1 MTTWSPTALKNAAN
15 CSLALFYDKV
25 MKLRPTPVA
34 MLAAG
39 DFIHKFIERF
49 YKEDGTPAYKDA
61 DAFSNAA
68 FGGWFNYIEYREKKR
83 NPVVWK
89 DKNEKFVFA
98 NKIKESCRI
107 LYNKYSVE
115 PPPLLVEYEYAFE
128 YNGRSYSGKM
138 DEIREG
144 HVIRDHKHKA
154 FGEEKPWTIPQL
166 EAEVQPREYALAY
179 SVSARYFEWFRNKV
193 KLSDEERRENDR
205 DELSLVEVVTFEYQ
219 FLQSGTIVPLKV
231 PRRAVRDIELL
242 IDESEMKLEN
252 RIVAPNRKSCFFCL
266 YKDKCDDYIDI
277 AQQQSMTGMRQLRFF
292 KPDPRTNTVKNFII
306 GKVARKKTNVRQYS
320 LKFK

>member
-1 MTTWSPTALKNAAN
+1 MTTWSPTALKNAAS

-25 MKLRPTPVA
+25 MKLRPTHVA

-39 DFIHKFIERF
+39 DFIHGFIERF
-49 YKEDGTPAYKDA
+49 YREDGTPAYA
-61 DAFSNAA
+61 DAEKFSNAA
-68 FGGWFNYIEYREKKR
+68 VGGWFNYIEHRENKG
-83 NPVVWK
+83 NPVIWK
-89 DKNEKFVFA
+89 DKKEKFVFA
-98 NKIKESCRI
+98 NKIQESCKI
-107 LYNKYSVE
+107 LYDKYSVE
-115 PPPLLVEYEYAFE
+115 PPPLLIEYEYEFE
-128 YNGRSYSGKM
+128 YNGRFYSGKM

-179 SVSARYFEWFRNKV
+179 SVSAHYFGWFRDKV
-193 KLSDEERRENDR
+193 KLSDEEREENDK
-205 DELSLVEVVTFEYQ
+205 DELSLVEKVTFEYQ
-219 FLQSGTIVPLKV
+219 FLQSGTIIPIKV

-242 IDESEMKLEN
+242 IDESELKLQN
-252 RIVAPNRKSCFFCL
+252 RVVAPNRKSCFFCL

-277 AQQQSMTGMRQLRFF
+277 AQSPSVSGVRQLRFF
-292 KPDPRTNTVKNFII
+292 EPDPRTNFFKNFII
-306 GKVARKKTNVRQYS
+306 GRVARKRTKLRQYS